1 MLFEKFWEITGLAA
15 VDAVNPCTLAVQ
27 TMMLAAL
34 TVTKGKRGALL
45 GGIFF
50 TATVYVMYFL
60 YGLGILTALNLLGI
74 GGIIHLILKALLVI
88 MIVMEFSAVV
98 SYKPGFRS
106 LEMPMKLRPI
116 TKKVLHSVENPLMA
130 IPVAVL
136 CSVLL
141 LPCSSGPYFT
151 GTMLIHQFENP
162 VEGYLAL
169 AYYNLIFVLP
179 MIAITLLV
187 SYGMSPEKVMKWR
200 EKNIRKLHLIA
211 GLLLLAVLI
220 MVW

>member
-15 VDAVNPCTLAVQ
+15 VDAVNPCTLVVQ
-27 TMMLAAL
+27 ALLLAAL

-45 GGIFF
+45 GGMLF

-60 YGLGILTALNLLGI
+60 YGIGILTALNLFGI
-74 GGIIHLILKALLVI
+74 GEIIHIILKALLVI
-88 MIVMEFSAVV
+88 MIIMEFYAVI

-116 TKKVLHSVENPLMA
+116 AKKVLQSVENPLMA

-136 CSVLL
+136 CSLLL
-141 LPCSSGPYFT
+141 LPCSSMPYFT
-151 GTMLIHQFENP
+151 GIMLIHQFKNP
-162 VEGYLAL
+162 VEKTIAL
-169 AYYNLIFVLP
+169 AYYNVIFVLP
-179 MIAITLLV
+179 MIAITLLI
-187 SYGMSPEKVMKWR
+187 SYGMSPERVMKWR